1 MLRSETT
8 TDAPVIIIQPD
19 DLTIKIR
26 DITVPSPAIQKEE
39 KEDNEN
45 GQMV

>member
-1 MLRSETT
+1 M
-8 TDAPVIIIQPD
+8 TDEYESPKTIIIQPD

-26 DITVPSPAIQKEE
+26 DITVPDPVIQKEE
-39 KEDNEN
+39 KEDKEN